1 MIRVTIEEFDNRG
14 RVMRSVMRSSLEAD
28 ADQDDFQPSI
38 GEVIAYAI
46 WDFKPPR
53 ADLVVA
59 EIINVTEF
67 VRYDY
72 FDGRNDAIIALEN
85 AAHTISEGWFQYDE
99 RTKQQC

>member
-14 RVMRSVMRSSLEAD
+14 RVTRSVMRSSLEAD
-28 ADQDDFQPSI
+28 ADQDDVQPSV

-46 WDFKPPR
+46 WDYKPPR
-53 ADLVVA
+53 VDLVIA
-59 EIINVTEF
+59 EIINVAEF
-67 VRYDY
+67 VMHDY

-85 AAHTISEGWFQYDE
+85 AAGTIASGWLLYDE